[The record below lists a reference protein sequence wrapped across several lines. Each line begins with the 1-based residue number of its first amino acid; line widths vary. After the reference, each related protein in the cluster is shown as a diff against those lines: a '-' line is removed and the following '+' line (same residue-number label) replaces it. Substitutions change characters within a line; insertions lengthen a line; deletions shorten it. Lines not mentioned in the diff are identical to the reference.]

1 MSSNQSPPNPP
12 LVERDFPM
20 EQDGAV
26 YRITAKAA
34 YFEPALQ
41 DQPYTLIFTCGETH
55 IEMSQPDKRRY
66 SREEAQVVA
75 EQLFASGS
83 IERYIKQNLKGWIF
97 VSNLR
102 PESFKR

>member
-1 MSSNQSPPNPP
+1 MPSDESPPNPP

-26 YRITAKAA
+26 YRITAKAV

-55 IEMSQPDKRRY
+55 IEMSQPDNRRY
-66 SREEAQVVA
+66 SRDEAQVEA
-75 EQLFASGS
+75 ERLFESGS
-83 IERYIKQNLKGWIF
+83 VEAYIKENLKGWIF
-97 VSNLR
+97 LYAPS
-102 PESFKR
+102 PDSFNR